1 MGCGTEKNGFRQ
13 RTNGDALRRPSALG
27 KCLSMAA
34 AHLDDQQY
42 RDLLRFRTALRRFL
56 HWSDEQAAAAGLTA
70 QQHQLL
76 LAIRGHDGATA
87 PTIGEVADS
96 LLLKHHSLVE
106 LVDRAEQ
113 AGFVTRTVDGDDRRI
128 VRLKVTRSGLRVL
141 EKLSAAHLQ
150 ELARLAPTI
159 ERVARG
165 LGEPNPAG

>member
-1 MGCGTEKNGFRQ
+1 
-13 RTNGDALRRPSALG
+13 LRWSQVLG
-27 KCLSMAA
+27 KCLSMAP

-56 HWSDEQAAAAGLTA
+56 HWSEQQAAAAGLTA

-76 LAIRGHDGATA
+76 LAIRGHEGAA
-87 PTIGEVADS
+87 PPTVGDVADS
-96 LLLKHHSLVE
+96 MLLKHHSLVE

-113 AGFVTRTVDGDDRRI
+113 AGFVTRTVDTDDRRI
-128 VRLKVTRSGLRVL
+128 VRLEVTGSGLRVL

-150 ELARLAPTI
+150 ELARLAPAI

-165 LGEPNPAG
+165 LG

>member
-1 MGCGTEKNGFRQ
+1 MRWSQ
-13 RTNGDALRRPSALG
+13 VLG
-27 KCLSMAA
+27 KCLSMAP

-56 HWSDEQAAAAGLTA
+56 HWSEQQAAAAGLTA

-76 LAIRGHDGATA
+76 LAIRGHEGAA
-87 PTIGEVADS
+87 PPTVGDVADS
-96 LLLKHHSLVE
+96 MLLKHHSLVE

-113 AGFVTRTVDGDDRRI
+113 AGFVTRTVDTDDRRI
-128 VRLKVTRSGLRVL
+128 VRLEVTGSGLRVL

-150 ELARLAPTI
+150 ELARLAPAI

-165 LGEPNPAG
+165 LG

>member
-1 MGCGTEKNGFRQ
+1 M
-13 RTNGDALRRPSALG
+13 RRLPSLDQ
-27 KCLSMAA
+27 CLVMAVP
-34 AHLDDQQY
+34 HLDDQQY

-56 HWSDEQAAAAGLTA
+56 NWSDQQAMSAGLTA

-76 LAIRGHDGATA
+76 LAIRGHDGPSA
-87 PTIGEVADS
+87 PTIGEVADY

-113 AGFVTRTVDGDDRRI
+113 AGFVTRAADENDRRI
-128 VRLKVTRSGLRVL
+128 VRLELTRSGLRVL
-141 EKLSAAHLQ
+141 AKLSAAHLQ

-165 LGEPNPAG
+165 LSGPSG